1 MIDLFKM
8 LENVRKK
15 NPLIQN
21 ITNYVSSNDCA
32 NILLAC
38 GASPVMTDD
47 VDDSVDV
54 ASISDGLVLNIGTLN
69 KSTIDV
75 MISAG
80 KMANKLNHPIVLDP
94 VGVGISRLRTNT
106 VQILI
111 ENLKISVI
119 RGNISEINFLVNK
132 TECPKG
138 VDSKENNIGN
148 LYEIAESFKSL
159 SKKLNSIIVA
169 TGEIDIVTDGN
180 KICFCK
186 NGNSYMKKVSGTG
199 CQLSSVIS
207 AFVSSN
213 SDFFSATISAVC
225 SYGICGE
232 IAFSR
237 MNFLDGNT
245 SYRNYII
252 DSIFN
257 LNYETFEKWV
267 KYEIR

>member
-1 MIDLFKM
+1 MKLYEY

-38 GASPVMTDD
+38 GASPVMTDEIE
-47 VDDSVDV
+47 DSVDI

-69 KSTIDV
+69 KSIV
-75 MISAG
+75 NAMISTG
-80 KMANKLNHPIVLDP
+80 KIANKLNNPIILDP
-94 VGVGISRLRTNT
+94 VGVGISKLRNDS
-106 VQILI
+106 VKFLI
-111 ENLKISVI
+111 DNLDISII
-119 RGNISEINFLVNK
+119 RGNISEIKFLINK
-132 TECPKG
+132 SECPKG
-138 VDSKENNIGN
+138 VDSKENATEN
-148 LYEIAESFKSL
+148 LYDISESFKEL

-169 TGEIDIVTDGN
+169 TGEVDVVTNGD

-186 NGNSYMKKVSGTG
+186 NGNPYMKKVSGTG

-207 AFVSSN
+207 AFASSN
-213 SDFFSATISAVC
+213 FDIFFATISAVC

-237 MNFLDGNT
+237 MNSLDGNS

-252 DSIFN
+252 DAMCN
-257 LNYETFEKWV
+257 LNYDIFEKKV
-267 KYEIR
+267 NYEIR